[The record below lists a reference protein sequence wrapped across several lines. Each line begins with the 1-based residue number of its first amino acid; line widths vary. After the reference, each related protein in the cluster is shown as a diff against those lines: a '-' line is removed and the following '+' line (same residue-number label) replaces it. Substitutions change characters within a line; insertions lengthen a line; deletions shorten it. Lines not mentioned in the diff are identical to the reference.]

1 METLGQKLKAA
12 RLARKMTASEAA
24 KGTRIKVQHI
34 EAMEGDDF
42 SAIPAPAYAKG
53 FIKLYAE
60 LLGLDPA
67 PLIAEYI
74 DRHAP
79 TGRASLMSDPA
90 AQEQSRPVRAWPR
103 PDWRKWGGVLQ
114 RALATVTVYY
124 RHWLEERRAARSAPE
139 LPESKPT
146 ESSANEL
153 LPPPA
158 IEPVQEPGD
167 LAPPSPQPRKRMV
180 LAAYI
185 AGGLLFVAFLL
196 IVQRRGTLPAGPEPG
211 EPVVEQPTAAP
222 PPRAPLP
229 PPGDGVL
236 PLLDTLPD
244 PYLDR
249 DRTP

>member
-67 PLIAEYI
+67 PLIEEYL
-74 DRHAP
+74 DRYAP
-79 TGRASLMSDPA
+79 KERASLMSDPA
-90 AQEQSRPVRAWPR
+90 ASEKSRAAKAWPR

-114 RALATVTVYY
+114 RALTTVVVYY
-124 RHWLEERRAARSAPE
+124 RRWLEERRAARSAPVP
-139 LPESKPT
+139 PESEPT
-146 ESSANEL
+146 ESSANDL
-153 LPPPA
+153 LPPPV
-158 IEPVQEPGD
+158 IEPVRESGD
-167 LAPPSPQPRKRMV
+167 SAPSSPQPRKRMV

-185 AGGLLFVAFLL
+185 AGGLLFVVFLL
-196 IVQRRGTLPAGPEPG
+196 MVQRRGTVPAEPEPE
-211 EPVVEQPTAAP
+211 EPVVEQPAAVP

-229 PPGDGVL
+229 PTGDGVL
-236 PLLDTLPD
+236 PLLDTLPA